1 MRGRVVILLAIV
13 LASGCAETRPGAEQI
28 GWFTDH
34 RICDGCGGPST
45 ALAPVPPPPLPP
57 SVPQAAPEDLP
68 PGPPGRLRG
77 G

>member
-1 MRGRVVILLAIV
+1 MRLRVVMLLAAA

-28 GWFTDH
+28 GWFTNH
-34 RICDGCGGPST
+34 WICDGCGST

-57 SVPQAAPEDLP
+57 ALPQAPPEDLP
-68 PGPPGRLRG
+68 PDPPGRLRG